1 MEEHEVRAMERSY
14 ERERGQDAIFLQRL
28 QELRARQVRR
38 ESQARASDPEHDYW
52 ESLLFKKTRFDYDNW
67 HLFQIRIKFGERT
80 GRQLRH
86 SAASC
91 QLCELTW
98 SVVNKYQD
106 SAQDLNTCKIHVDL
120 LINHRSFKPEGV
132 LILLDAG
139 DDFEP
144 TETLNLFSAEE
155 ADSHLIRNSHP
166 PDSSSPEIWSTI
178 STCLS
183 TCLYEHKACREDME
197 TTWLPTRLIDVGVS
211 SEQSEPKVI
220 LSTSITTTNEHL
232 RVNYLALSHRWGKSR
247 FATLKKSSIR
257 ELERR
262 IPATGLSQTFRD
274 AISVCHRL
282 CVRYLWIDSLC
293 IIQDCADDWN
303 REASMMAKVYQNSY
317 CILAAS
323 EAEKPHQGLFR
334 QRDTTLFTPLGVLYE
349 RATGASEHYN
359 CLYDS
364 WLHAT
369 EETPLRKRGWVLQ
382 EHRLSPRTIH
392 FATPIIWECREL
404 TASEAELSGIS
415 NGDKRKWPSKK
426 IQSPA
431 PRPQAM
437 DLLDHECALTRPED
451 KLVAISGIARVIAAK
466 LEDEYLGGIWR
477 KYITNGLLW
486 VTNSTLETREASR
499 SVSYIAPSWSWAS
512 VDGPIL
518 PFWDNQRLVG
528 SFIEL
533 IEAKIIPL
541 AGDPFG
547 QLTDGYLDVRGKIFV
562 WPISLMEELHEK
574 RLDKP
579 NSDVDSIN
587 SGSSSEHELDIAI
600 NLDDPMQT
608 DWSNRTTYFLPVA
621 EVENIHAV
629 PNCFQGLL
637 LQKTMSQVP
646 NPNTPTMYERI
657 GIGAAIKNVDSTKIA
672 EKILLWNHPPWPAEE
687 LETIRLV

>member
-1 MEEHEVRAMERSY
+1 MIDEKAEF
-14 ERERGQDAIFLQRL
+14 RGDNTPSN
-28 QELRARQVRR
+28 ARTFSQVLSPNKHL
-38 ESQARASDPEHDYW
+38 SQAIDYHNIHELEYRGGCISQSRAPP
-52 ESLLFKKTRFDYDNW
+52 
-67 HLFQIRIKFGERT
+67 RIKD
-80 GRQLRH
+80 QH
-86 SAASC
+86 P
-91 QLCELTW
+91 LTPTPQPGPW
-98 SVVNKYQD
+98 VAVRSV
-106 SAQDLNTCKIHVDL
+106 T
-120 LINHRSFKPEGV
+120 RSE
-132 LILLDAG
+132 
-139 DDFEP
+139 
-144 TETLNLFSAEE
+144 
-155 ADSHLIRNSHP
+155 
-166 PDSSSPEIWSTI
+166 
-178 STCLS
+178 C
-183 TCLYEHKACREDME
+183 
-197 TTWLPTRLIDVGVS
+197 
-211 SEQSEPKVI
+211 
-220 LSTSITTTNEHL
+220 
-232 RVNYLALSHRWGKSR
+232 
-247 FATLKKSSIR
+247 
-257 ELERR
+257 
-262 IPATGLSQTFRD
+262 
-274 AISVCHRL
+274 AIS
-282 CVRYLWIDSLC
+282 
-293 IIQDCADDWN
+293 
-303 REASMMAKVYQNSY
+303 
-317 CILAAS
+317 
-323 EAEKPHQGLFR
+323 PPFPGLFR
-334 QRDTTLFTPLGVLYE
+334 FQISGVYWWRFGE
-349 RATGASEHYN
+349 QRATGASEHYN

-404 TASEAELSGIS
+404 TASEAEPTGIS

-426 IQSPA
+426 IQLPA

-437 DLLDHECALTRPED
+437 DLLDQWELAFSDFSECALTRPED

-486 VTNSTLETREASR
+486 VTNSTLETREPSR
-499 SVSYIAPSWSWAS
+499 SVSYIAPSWPWAS

-547 QLTDGYLDVRGKIFV
+547 GKIFV

-687 LETIRLV
+687 LETIRLI